1 MKVAIL
7 ITDLIT
13 NGGAPRQAMLLAR
26 WLRAFGHGAT
36 LYAVRYCPENC
47 FPEIAASLD
56 IRAVHRLSLAEVR
69 RRNRGRHHGIAG
81 GAKRHLWESRE
92 LANLVRDPHDILNP
106 HVRGATRAAVACKRR
121 TGAPIV
127 WMCDDARN
135 WEEPGYRPYYAPP
148 VQWLFDRVMS
158 RLEKPVVRQ
167 IDRIV
172 ALDHRVK
179 RILESYYGRP
189 VDVIRSGL
197 DSVSFRA
204 QPDAREVI
212 RARYGIE
219 PADFL
224 LLWLGILEPHRHLED
239 ALEGLR
245 LLRLRGRTNIRLLIA
260 GTPEFAPGYVR
271 RLQELVERYRLGN
284 FVRFHLS
291 AVPES
296 EMADY
301 YSAADALVY
310 LAENQCWGLGVFE
323 ALACDLPVI
332 VSRACGAHEV
342 LEDRRTAMLVAPRKS
357 EELVDAVAE
366 LADAPELRRMLV
378 AEARARVLNQITWE
392 AYARNMLH
400 AFEQVLGERSASVL
414 ADHREAFA

>member
-1 MKVAIL
+1 MRVAIL

-13 NGGAPRQAMLLAR
+13 QGGAPRQAMLLAR
-26 WLRAFGHGAT
+26 WLRAFGHDAT
-36 LYAVRYCPENC
+36 LYAVRYCPEKC

-56 IRAVHRLSLAEVR
+56 IRAVHRLSLADVR
-69 RRNRGRHHGIAG
+69 RRNRGRHHGLAS
-81 GAKRHLWESRE
+81 GAKRHLWESRQ
-92 LANLVRDPHDILNP
+92 LADLVREPCDILNP
-106 HVRGATRAAVACKRR
+106 HVRGATRAAAACKRR

-158 RLEKPVVRQ
+158 RLEKPIVSQ

-179 RILESYYGRP
+179 RILETYYGRP
-189 VDVIRSGL
+189 TEVIRSGL
-197 DSVSFRA
+197 DSSSFRGRTDA
-204 QPDAREVI
+204 RREIRTLHGIQPD
-212 RARYGIE
+212 
-219 PADFL
+219 DFL

-245 LLRLRGRTNIRLLIA
+245 LLRLRGRADIRFLIA
-260 GTPEFAPGYVR
+260 GTPEFAPGYAR
-271 RLQELVERYRLGN
+271 KLQELVERYRLEEI
-284 FVRFHLS
+284 VQFHLS
-291 AVPES
+291 AVPEK
-296 EMADY
+296 EMPDY
-301 YSAADALVY
+301 YSAADSLVY

-323 ALACDLPVI
+323 ALACNLPVI

-342 LEDRRTAMLVAPRKS
+342 LEDRRTAMLVSPRNARHF
-357 EELVDAVAE
+357 VDAVSE
-366 LADAPELRRMLV
+366 LAGSLELRRMLV
-378 AEARARVLNQITWE
+378 AEARARVLNRVTWE
-392 AYARNMLH
+392 AYARNMLR
-400 AFEQVLGERSASVL
+400 AFEHVLDGRAATLL